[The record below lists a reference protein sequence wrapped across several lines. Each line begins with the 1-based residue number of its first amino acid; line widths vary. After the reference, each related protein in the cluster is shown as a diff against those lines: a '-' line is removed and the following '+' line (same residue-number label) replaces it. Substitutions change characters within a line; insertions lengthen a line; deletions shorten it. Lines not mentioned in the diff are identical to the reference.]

1 MEKTQAQATVTV
13 ELTHDDIRDLV
24 AFGNRAQMSGV
35 EAPRW
40 CELNAKLVSHLRP
53 QPAKDPGLE
62 LVGPNESAGG
72 TD

>member
-1 MEKTQAQATVTV
+1 MEKKNQQTVTV
-13 ELTHDDIRDLV
+13 ELTTDDIRDLV

-40 CELNAKLVSHLRP
+40 VELNGKLVAALQSKR
-53 QPAKDPGLE
+53 DPGLE

>member
-1 MEKTQAQATVTV
+1 MEKTPTISV
-13 ELTHDDIRDLV
+13 ELTTDDIRDLV

-40 CELNAKLVSHLRP
+40 VELNQKLVRALQADR
-53 QPAKDPGLE
+53 DPGLE
-62 LVGPNESAGG
+62 LVGKHESAGG